1 MHPNWAQARCIPSD
15 IPDSYLLTTAT
26 LVGTDRDAWQ
36 GAEHF
41 HGDAM
46 LMWPVRGTSI
56 VGVGEAIWRL
66 SPGQGLWVPA
76 GVPHAA
82 RIDPGAVASFTY
94 VAPGLFPDSWTGPRV
109 VTVGAAAR
117 ELLHHLNDHPMPRED
132 RIRAQRVA
140 VQLIAAAAEPE
151 LPAVLGAPGAVACDP
166 RAGLAVPEIPL
177 LRDPR
182 IRPLADAVLAD
193 PGDDR
198 SIDAWSWQLSLSVR
212 TVSRIFAREV
222 GMSFSQWRTLVRMAH
237 AVGLLAAG
245 EPVGFVAHRS
255 GYASTSAFSAAFRR
269 EFGVSPS
276 EYTTGIGE
284 RSAPKRVAAHAARR
298 APAA

>member
-1 MHPNWAQARCIPSD
+1 MHPNWAQAHCIPAH
-15 IPDSYLLTTAT
+15 IPDGYLLTTAT
-26 LVGTDRDAWQ
+26 LVGTERDPWQ

-41 HGDAM
+41 HDDAM

-56 VGVGEAIWRL
+56 AGVGEAIWRL
-66 SPGQGLWVPA
+66 SPGQGLWIPG

-82 RIDPGAVASFTY
+82 RVDPGAVASFTY
-94 VAPGLFPDSWTGPRV
+94 VAPGLLPASWDEARV
-109 VTVGAAAR
+109 VSVGSAAR
-117 ELLHHLNDHPMPRED
+117 ELLHHLNDHPMPKAD

-140 VQLIAAAAEPE
+140 LQLISAAAEPE
-151 LPAVLGAPGAVACDP
+151 PAALGQPLPARSEPITS
-166 RAGLAVPEIPL
+166 LAVPEIPL
-177 LRDPR
+177 LRDLR

-276 EYTTGIGE
+276 EYAAGMSD
-284 RSAPKRVAAHAARR
+284 RSAPDRIRAHAARR
-298 APAA
+298 VAAA